1 MMKMRTWI
9 AATALLGVGL
19 TAGILIGTKGRAT
32 PPQATVQSTAA
43 ALTVSVVKPE
53 RKRVADTVRVVGQTR
68 SRDEVRV
75 VAELSGLRIARI
87 EAEAG
92 DYVRAGQTLAVLDGR
107 SLDIESDELRSELE
121 RARGEY
127 ERARAL
133 VGPQLVSR
141 EFFKQKQSAYEVAR
155 AQYDNARLNVQRTRV
170 VAPATGRIFHRSAS
184 IGDLT
189 DGSAALFE
197 IAKDGVVE
205 LELSVPET
213 AVAKL
218 RPGMRAQVKI
228 AGRAN
233 EMQGEIRLILPNVDG
248 LTRASGVRV
257 RLDDA
262 SDLPVGVFAEA
273 SIDVAETEG
282 WALPRS
288 AIQRDSAGQY
298 VWRVESTGKVRRQ
311 AVNPTIETSEIVVV
325 SEPLGGTVIVAKA
338 GALLRDNDLVLIAK
352 SGIRA
357 TPPLR

>member
-9 AATALLGVGL
+9 AAAALLGAGL
-19 TAGILIGTKGRAT
+19 TAGILIGTKGQAT
-32 PPQATVQSTAA
+32 PPQSIVQSTAA

-107 SLDIESDELRSELE
+107 SLDIESDELRSQLE

-133 VGPQLVSR
+133 VGSQLVSR
-141 EFFKQKQSAYEVAR
+141 EFFKQKQSGYEVAR
-155 AQYDNARLNVQRTRV
+155 AQHDNARLKVQRTRIM
-170 VAPATGRIFHRSAS
+170 APTSGRIFRRTAS

-189 DGSAALFE
+189 DGTTALFE

-205 LELSVPET
+205 LELSVPEV

-228 AGRAN
+228 AGLPN
-233 EMQGEIRLILPNVDG
+233 PMQGEIRLILPNVDS
-248 LTRASGVRV
+248 LTRASGVRM
-257 RLDDA
+257 RLDYA

-273 SIDVAETEG
+273 SIDTAEIEG

-298 VWRVESTGKVRRQ
+298 VWSVHSTGKVRRT
-311 AVNPTIETSEIVVV
+311 AVNPTIETSDIVVV
-325 SEPLGGTVIVAKA
+325 SESLGGTTIVAKA
-338 GALLRDNDLVLIAK
+338 GALLRENDIVLIAK
-352 SGIRA
+352 SGG
-357 TPPLR
+357 